1 MKRFLTTAAS
11 AVMLLAACDNVS
23 VSFRPVVYDNA
34 FALEDGAQD
43 SLTVSVDIEYPA
55 GPANK
60 VSQAMTDAITG
71 SLLGSSYVGMEPY
84 EAASAWAD
92 SLASEY
98 RESNLELLSIL
109 EKDGDQGPSM
119 GMNWTTDKQGK
130 MTGTYKDVISYRTA
144 TYTYTGGA
152 HGSTWEANLNFDR
165 KSGKLLEQEDVFAE
179 GFEGQVRKLLMKH
192 LNDGRD
198 ENSQISLLVDEIEP
212 NGNFTIGPEGITFT
226 YNQYEIAAYVFGI
239 IDILI
244 PAEEIKPYLK
254 AGTGFYD

>member
-1 MKRFLTTAAS
+1 MKRFMTIAAS
-11 AVMLLAACDNVS
+11 AVMLLAACDNASISFES
-23 VSFRPVVYDNA
+23 VIFDKT
-34 FALEDGAQD
+34 FALAEGLQD
-43 SLTVSVDIEYPA
+43 SLTVTMDIEYPVLPDNDRSKA
-55 GPANK
+55 IAN
-60 VSQAMTDAITG
+60 AITCTLFG
-71 SLLGSSYVGMEPY
+71 NGYSGLTPS
-84 EAASAWAD
+84 EAAAVWAD
-92 SLASEY
+92 SLAADY
-98 RESNLELLSIL
+98 RGSNLELLEML
-109 EKDGDQGPSM
+109 EKSGDKGPYM
-119 GMNWTTDKQGK
+119 GMSWTTDKQGK

-226 YNQYEIAAYVFGI
+226 YNQYEIAAYAFGI

-244 PAEEIKPYLK
+244 PADEIKPYLK

>member
-1 MKRFLTTAAS
+1 MKRFMTIAAS
-11 AVMLLAACDNVS
+11 AVMLLAACDNASISFES
-23 VSFRPVVYDNA
+23 VIFDKT
-34 FALEDGAQD
+34 FALAEGLQD
-43 SLTVSVDIEYPA
+43 SLTVTMDIEYPA

-71 SLLGSSYVGMEPY
+71 SLFGSSYVGMEPY

-212 NGNFTIGPEGITFT
+212 NGNFAIGPEGITFT
-226 YNQYEIAAYVFGI
+226 YNQYEIAAYAFGI

-244 PAEEIKPYLK
+244 PADEIKPYLK